1 MLGLDVYNGSRAQL
15 TGFGATAQ
23 VTFPLLQMAADNT
36 NSFSR
41 EDLLVVAPDGTIRF
55 WGHIASA
62 TARKNAQEVVD
73 ALLANRP
80 LVQPILNSLFFDR
93 VVPYGETRTT
103 KMTLQNIG
111 SASLEVTTLQ
121 TDVGNFTSPDLPI
134 TVAPGT
140 SQTITIVFTADSSDD
155 VVGNMTFL
163 SNADPLEVKIT
174 PITVLQ
180 PPPPALT
187 LPQTTIDFGPFD
199 LARSA
204 QQQLTIQNSGQSALI
219 ITNIQSNLTG
229 LMASPN
235 KVTLAPGES
244 TTVTVSF
251 NTTQSGTLSGTLEII
266 SNDPMQPTTS
276 IRLFGTAQVIP
287 PEPQA
292 DTNGNGTIDFPDF
305 LTFAQSFG
313 KSHPTLDFNNN
324 GNVDFPDVLTF
335 AQSFGKTL
343 SE

>member
-55 WGHIASA
+55 WGHVASA
-62 TARKNAQEVVD
+62 TARKSAQEVVD

-80 LVQPILNSLFFDR
+80 LVQPILSSLFFDR
-93 VVPYGETRTT
+93 VVPYGEIRTT

-111 SASLEVTTLQ
+111 SAPLEVTHLQ

-134 TVAPGT
+134 IVAPGA
-140 SQTITIVFTADSSDD
+140 SEIINILFTADSFDD
-155 VVGNMTFL
+155 VVGNMIFF
-163 SNADPLEVKIT
+163 SNTDPFEVKIT
-174 PITVLQ
+174 PITVQ
-180 PPPPALT
+180 APPPVLT
-187 LPQTTIDFGPFD
+187 LTQTTVDFGSFD
-199 LARSA
+199 LARSP
-204 QQQLTIQNSGQSALI
+204 QKQLTIQNNGQGPLVIS
-219 ITNIQSNLTG
+219 NIQSNLIG
-229 LMASPN
+229 LIASPN
-235 KVTLAPGES
+235 VTTLAPGES
-244 TTVTVSF
+244 TDITLSIK
-251 NTTQSGTLSGTLEII
+251 TTQTGMFSETLQII

-276 IRLFGTAQVIP
+276 IRLSGTAQVIP

-292 DTNGNGTIDFPDF
+292 DANGNGTIDFPDF

-313 KSHPTLDFNNN
+313 NPHPTLDFNNN
-324 GNVDFPDVLTF
+324 GTVDFPDFLTF
-335 AQSFGKTL
+335 AQSFGKTIN
-343 SE
+343 